1 MVQRM
6 FHTPEGVRDVYNGEC
21 ERKQFLQE
29 KLHRMVHRYGYQD
42 IETPTFEFFDVFS
55 REVGTTPSKDLYKFF
70 DREGNTLVLRPDFT
84 PSVARAAA
92 KYFLEDGMPVRLCY
106 QGSTFINNSSYQGRL
121 KESTEMGVELMGDA
135 SIDADAEILT
145 LMVDLL
151 RETGL
156 SEFQISVGQV
166 DFFKSLI
173 EEAGMNEE
181 TVARLRELISNKN
194 HFGVEE
200 LISEQKLSRELEHA
214 FLRLPH
220 MFGSVE
226 IMEEAKN
233 LTNNKEAR
241 AAIERLEKIYEIL
254 KLYGVEKYISFD
266 LGMLSKYKY
275 YTGIIFQGYTY
286 GSGEPLVKGGRYNS
300 LLEHFLRPSPAI
312 GFALVMEQV
321 MNALERQNI
330 EIPVSSQ
337 KTMIVYPEYLRS
349 TAVRLAKKDRSR
361 GMKMACM
368 VQDKDKTPEDY
379 SVYAKKQGFDSVVYV
394 ESEHAASTV
403 DLNTDS
409 VKKVDL

>member
-1 MVQRM
+1 MIQRM

-21 ERKQFLQE
+21 QRKQFLTRE
-29 KLHRMVHRYGYQD
+29 LKDVVHSYGYCD
-42 IETPTFEFFDVFS
+42 IETPTFEYFDVFS

-92 KYFLEDGMPVRLCY
+92 KYFLEDGFPVRLCY

-121 KESTEMGVELMGDA
+121 KESTEMGVELIGDD

-145 LMVDLL
+145 MTVEMLKK
-151 RETGL
+151 TGL

-173 EEAGMNEE
+173 EEAHMSEE
-181 TVARLRELISNKN
+181 TVMELRELISNKN

-200 LISEQKLSRELEHA
+200 LIASQKLPSRLEQA
-214 FLRLPH
+214 FLRLPQL
-220 MFGSVE
+220 FGSSD
-226 IMEEAKN
+226 ILQEAKE
-233 LTNNKEAR
+233 LTDNPR
-241 AAIERLEKIYEIL
+241 ALAAVRRLEQIYEIL
-254 KLYGVEKYISFD
+254 KLYGADRYVSFD

-286 GSGEPLVKGGRYNS
+286 GSGSPLVKGGRYDS
-300 LLEHFLRPSPAI
+300 LMGHFLRPAPAI

-330 EIPVSSQ
+330 STDIENRSALILFEPKARPCALPLARDNSALHIPV
-337 KTMIVYPEYLRS
+337 TFRALDPN
-349 TAVRLAKKDRSR
+349 RSR
-361 GMKMACM
+361 EKYLECGE
-368 VQDKDKTPEDY
+368 KTQSQY
-379 SVYAKKQGFDSVVYV
+379 TLRV
-394 ESEHAASTV
+394 
-403 DLNTDS
+403 N
-409 VKKVDL
+409 